1 MVGFSPLAVWAR
13 LGVFALRC
21 DLRIQR
27 VIPISLSNM
36 NATAE
41 PSSLRPP
48 PKQALSR
55 NAVIAIAVV
64 GLHIGF
70 IWALQSGLLMRAA
83 ELVVPVALLSQFI
96 EPPTPKVEPTPPL
109 VPKPPVLPTPV
120 TKTVSKP
127 VLQPAPQPLAIADP
141 TPSPNAPL
149 GVTTPQPALPPITAP
164 VTAPV
169 AAPVAVANT
178 AVAPAAAPAVQ
189 LPSSDAEYLQNPRP
203 PYPPISRRLNEQG
216 KTTVR
221 VLIGTDG
228 LPQRAEIVK
237 SSGFDRLDQA
247 AVATVMRWRY
257 VPGKRG
263 GVAEAMWFN
272 VPINWVLE

>member
-1 MVGFSPLAVWAR
+1 
-13 LGVFALRC
+13 
-21 DLRIQR
+21 
-27 VIPISLSNM
+27 M
-36 NATAE
+36 NAIAA
-41 PSSLRPP
+41 PSFFRPP
-48 PKQALSR
+48 PKPAISR

-64 GLHIGF
+64 TLHICF
-70 IWALQSGLLMRAA
+70 VWVLHSGLLMRAA
-83 ELVVPVALLSQFI
+83 ELVVPVALLSQFV
-96 EPPTPKVEPTPPL
+96 EPPAPKVNPPEPPL
-109 VPKPPVLPTPV
+109 PKPQVLPTPA
-120 TKTVSKP
+120 TKTANKP
-127 VLQPAPQPLAIADP
+127 LLQPAPQPLAVADP

-149 GVTTPQPALPPITAP
+149 GVTTPQPAPPIAAAA
-164 VTAPV
+164 VT
-169 AAPVAVANT
+169 APVAVANT
-178 AVAPAAAPAVQ
+178 AVAPAAAPDLQ

-203 PYPPISRRLNEQG
+203 PYPSISRRLNEQG

-257 VPGKRG
+257 VAGKRG

-272 VPINWVLE
+272 VPIHWVLE